1 MTTITEAP
9 QAPEPSAVDLGL
21 EAADKPRSMFARGWE
36 VFAENKLAL
45 ASLAF
50 LVFALAFAFLG
61 PFVYHA
67 NTSRIDLNSF
77 TLGPGAGHPLG
88 TDQQGF
94 DELGELMKGTQS
106 SLEVGLAAGLIAA
119 VFGAL
124 YGAVAGYLG
133 GWVDALMMRMIDALM
148 SFPYIFVLIY
158 LGSILGKGKL
168 PMILEIGFTFW
179 FGITRLVRGESLSIK
194 VRDYVAA
201 SKMMGGRGGRIIYR
215 HILPNTI
222 GTTIVNTTF
231 SIADAI
237 FALSTLS
244 FIGLGLPPTQADL
257 GGLVD
262 AGTNYAAQG
271 FWWMVYPAAL
281 MIILLIM
288 SFNIIGDALRDA
300 VETRLQK
307 R

>member
-1 MTTITEAP
+1 MTMITETP
-9 QAPEPSAVDLGL
+9 TPEPSAVDLGL
-21 EAADKPRSMFARGWE
+21 ESGEKPRSMFSRGWE

-50 LVFALAFAFLG
+50 LVFAVCFAFLA
-61 PFVYHA
+61 PFVYHS
-67 NTSRIDLNSF
+67 NTSAVDITAF
-77 TLGPGAGHPLG
+77 TQPPGAGHPLG

-94 DELGELMKGTQS
+94 DELGELMKATQS

-119 VFGAL
+119 LLGAL
-124 YGAVAGYLG
+124 YGAVSGYVG
-133 GWVDALMMRMIDALM
+133 GWVDALMMRIIDALM
-148 SFPYIFVLIY
+148 SFPFIFVLIY
-158 LGSILGKGKL
+158 LGGVLGKGKL
-168 PMILEIGFTFW
+168 PMIMEIGFTFW
-179 FGITRLVRGESLSIK
+179 FGITRLVRGEALTIK

-201 SKMMGGRGGRIIYR
+201 SKMMGGKGRRIIYK

-244 FIGLGLPPTQADL
+244 FLGLGLPPTEADL
-257 GGLVD
+257 GGLINT
-262 AGTNYAAQG
+262 GTDYVSQG
-271 FWWMVYPAAL
+271 FWWMIYPAAV
-281 MIILLIM
+281 MIVLLIM

>member
-1 MTTITEAP
+1 MTTITET
-9 QAPEPSAVDLGL
+9 QNPEPSAVDLGI
-21 EAADKPRSMFARGWE
+21 ESAEKPRSMFARGWE
-36 VFAENKLAL
+36 IFAENKLAL
-45 ASLAF
+45 LSLVF
-50 LVFALAFAFLG
+50 LVFAVCFAFLG
-61 PFVYHA
+61 PLVYHS
-67 NTSRIDLNSF
+67 NTTSIDISNF
-77 TLGPGAGHPLG
+77 TQPPGAGHPLG

-94 DELGELMKGTQS
+94 DELGDLMKASQS
-106 SLEVGLAAGLIAA
+106 SLEVGLAAGAIAA
-119 VFGAL
+119 LFGAV
-124 YGAVAGYLG
+124 YGAVAGYVG
-133 GWVDALMMRMIDALM
+133 GWMDALMMRIIDALM
-148 SFPYIFVLIY
+148 SFPYIFVLIF
-158 LGSILGKGKL
+158 LGGVLGKGKL

-179 FGITRLVRGESLSIK
+179 FGITRLVRGEALSIK

-201 SKMMGGRGGRIIYR
+201 SKMMGGKGSRIIR
-215 HILPNTI
+215 KHILPNTI

-244 FIGLGLPPTQADL
+244 FLGLGLPPTEADL

-262 AGTNYAAQG
+262 SGTNYVAQG
-271 FWWMVYPAAL
+271 YWWMLYPAAL
-281 MIILLIM
+281 MIVLLIM

>member
-1 MTTITEAP
+1 MTTITET
-9 QAPEPSAVDLGL
+9 QNPEPSAVDLGL
-21 EAADKPRSMFARGWE
+21 ESAEKPRSMFARGWE
-36 VFAENKLAL
+36 IFIENKLAL
-45 ASLAF
+45 VSLVF
-50 LVFALAFAFLG
+50 LVFAVCFAFFG
-61 PFVYHA
+61 PLVYHS
-67 NTSRIDLNSF
+67 NTTSIDISNF
-77 TLGPGAGHPLG
+77 TQPPGAGHPLG

-94 DELGELMKGTQS
+94 DELGALMKATQS
-106 SLEVGLAAGLIAA
+106 SIEVGLAAGLIAA
-119 VFGAL
+119 LFGAV
-124 YGAVAGYLG
+124 YGAVAGYVG
-133 GWVDALMMRMIDALM
+133 GWVDALMMRIIDALM
-148 SFPYIFVLIY
+148 SFPYIFVLIF
-158 LGSILGKGKL
+158 LGGVLGKGKL

-179 FGITRLVRGESLSIK
+179 FGITRLVRGEALSIK

-201 SKMMGGRGGRIIYR
+201 SKMMGGKGSRIIR
-215 HILPNTI
+215 KHILPNTI

-244 FIGLGLPPTQADL
+244 FLGLGLPPTEADL

-262 AGTNYAAQG
+262 SGTNYLSQG
-271 FWWMVYPAAL
+271 FWWMLYPAAL
-281 MIILLIM
+281 MIVLLIM

>member
-1 MTTITEAP
+1 MTTIIET
-9 QAPEPSAVDLGL
+9 PEPSAVELGL
-21 EAADKPRSMFARGWE
+21 ESAEKPRSMFARGWE

-50 LVFALAFAFLG
+50 LIFAICFAFLA
-61 PFVYHA
+61 PLVYHS
-67 NTSRIDLNSF
+67 NTTVIEINNF
-77 TLGPGAGHPLG
+77 TQAPGAGHPLG

-94 DELGELMKGTQS
+94 DELGELMKATQS

-119 VFGAL
+119 LFGAF
-124 YGAVAGYLG
+124 YGAVAGYVG
-133 GWVDALMMRMIDALM
+133 GWIDALMMRIIDALM

-158 LGSILGKGKL
+158 LGGILGKGKV

-179 FGITRLVRGESLSIK
+179 FGITRLVRGEALTIK

-201 SKMMGGRGGRIIYR
+201 SKMMGGGGARIIYK

-257 GGLVD
+257 GGLLD
-262 AGTNYAAQG
+262 TGTTYVSQG
-271 FWWMVYPAAL
+271 FWWMVYPAAV
-281 MIILLIM
+281 MIVLLIM

>member
-1 MTTITEAP
+1 MTTMTEDV
-9 QAPEPSAVDLGL
+9 QTPEPSAVDLGL
-21 EAADKPRSMFARGWE
+21 ESAEKPRSMFARGWE

-45 ASLAF
+45 AALIF
-50 LVFALAFAFLG
+50 LIFALAFAFLG
-61 PFVYHA
+61 PFVYHS
-67 NTSRIDLNSF
+67 NTTQIELNNF
-77 TLGPGAGHPLG
+77 TQPPGAGHPLG

-94 DELGELMKGTQS
+94 DELGDLMKATQS

-119 VFGAL
+119 LFGAL
-124 YGAVAGYLG
+124 YGAVSGYVG
-133 GWVDALMMRMIDALM
+133 GWLDALMMRIIDALM

-158 LGSILGKGKL
+158 LGSVLGKGKL

-179 FGITRLVRGESLSIK
+179 FSITRLVRGESLSIK

-201 SKMMGGRGGRIIYR
+201 SKMMGGGAGRIIYK

-262 AGTNYAAQG
+262 AGTNYLSQG
-271 FWWMVYPAAL
+271 YWWMIFPAAV
-281 MIILLIM
+281 MIVLLIM

>member
-1 MTTITEAP
+1 MTTIIETP
-9 QAPEPSAVDLGL
+9 PEPSAVDLGL
-21 EAADKPRSMFARGWE
+21 ESAEKPRSMFARGWE

-50 LVFALAFAFLG
+50 LIFAVCFAFLA
-61 PFVYHA
+61 PVFYHS
-67 NTSRIDLNSF
+67 NTTVIQINNF
-77 TLGPGAGHPLG
+77 TQAPGAGHPLG

-94 DELGELMKGTQS
+94 DELGELMKATQS

-119 VFGAL
+119 LLGAF
-124 YGAVAGYLG
+124 YGAVAGYVG
-133 GWVDALMMRMIDALM
+133 GWIDSLMMRIIDALM

-158 LGSILGKGKL
+158 LGAILGKGKL

-179 FGITRLVRGESLSIK
+179 FGITRLVRGEALTIK

-201 SKMMGGRGGRIIYR
+201 SKMMGGRGTRIIYK

-257 GGLVD
+257 GGLLD
-262 AGTNYAAQG
+262 TGTNYISQG
-271 FWWMVYPAAL
+271 FWWMVYPAAV
-281 MIILLIM
+281 MIVLLIM

>member
-1 MTTITEAP
+1 MTILTEET

-21 EAADKPRSMFARGWE
+21 ESAEKPRSMFARGWE

-45 ASLAF
+45 ASLVF
-50 LVFALAFAFLG
+50 LIFAVLFAFLG
-61 PFVYHA
+61 PVVYHS
-67 NTSRIDLNSF
+67 NTTQIELSNF
-77 TLGPGAGHPLG
+77 TLPPGAGHPLG

-94 DELGELMKGTQS
+94 DELGDLMKATQS

-119 VFGAL
+119 LFGAL
-124 YGAVAGYLG
+124 YGAVAGYIG
-133 GWVDALMMRMIDALM
+133 GWLDALMMRLIDALM

-201 SKMMGGRGGRIIYR
+201 SKMMGGGAGRIIYK

-262 AGTNYAAQG
+262 AGTNYLSQG
-271 FWWMVYPAAL
+271 YWWMIYPAAV
-281 MIILLIM
+281 MIVLLIM

>member
-1 MTTITEAP
+1 MTTITEAT
-9 QAPEPSAVDLGL
+9 QTPEPSAVELGL
-21 EAADKPRSMFARGWE
+21 ESADKPRSMFARSWE

-45 ASLAF
+45 VSLAF
-50 LVFALAFAFLG
+50 LIFAICFAFLG
-61 PFVYHA
+61 PLLYHS
-67 NTSRIDLNSF
+67 NTTLIQINNF
-77 TLGPGAGHPLG
+77 TQPPGGGHPLG

-94 DELGELMKGTQS
+94 DELGELMKATQS
-106 SLEVGLAAGLIAA
+106 SLEVGLAAGLLSALL
-119 VFGAL
+119 GAL
-124 YGAVAGYLG
+124 YGAVSGYVG
-133 GWVDALMMRMIDALM
+133 GWVDSLMMRIIDALM

-158 LGSILGKGKL
+158 LGGILGKGKL

-179 FGITRLVRGESLSIK
+179 FGITRLVRGEALSIK

-201 SKMMGGRGGRIIYR
+201 SKMMGGSGRRIIYK

-257 GGLVD
+257 GGLVNT
-262 AGTNYAAQG
+262 GTNYVSEG
-271 FWWMVYPAAL
+271 YWWMIYPAAL